1 MEVVDY
7 DLWEVPPRWQFLRLE
22 TDSGLV
28 GWGEPVVEGRAP
40 STATAVEELLE
51 EYILGED
58 PRDIERHWERMYRG
72 GFYRGGPVLQSA
84 LSGIDQALWDLKGKD
99 LGVPVY
105 ELLGGKAREQIRL
118 YQHVHGETPAE
129 MAEVAATHVDSG
141 FSALKFTPTDELD
154 RVDSPDALDAA
165 YERVAAVREAVGDG
179 VDIALDF
186 HGRVSKPMAKRLA
199 VRLEDLDPMFYEEPV
214 LAQHNNALPE
224 VASKTSIPIATGE
237 RMFSRTDFRP
247 VLESGAVDILQP
259 DVSHAGG
266 ITELR
271 KIATMADAYDVVVAP
286 HSPLGP
292 VSLAASLHV
301 DACTSNCLIQEQVY
315 HLEGMPNYLQDDSFL
330 AFDDEGR
337 VDLPPGPGLGVDVDV
352 DALREAEQRDAW
364 EVPKWFHGDG
374 RVAEW

>member
-1 MEVVDY
+1 MEVTDY

-22 TDSGLV
+22 TDAGLV
-28 GWGEPVVEGRAP
+28 GWGEPVVEGRAQT
-40 STATAVEELLE
+40 TATAVEELLE
-51 EYILGED
+51 EYLLGED

-84 LSGIDQALWDLKGKD
+84 ISGIDQALWDLKGKD
-99 LGVPVY
+99 AGLPVY
-105 ELLGGKAREQIRL
+105 ELLGGKARESIRL

-129 MAEVAATHVDSG
+129 MGEVASEHVDAG
-141 FSALKFTPTDELD
+141 FTALKFTPTDELD
-154 RVDSPDALDAA
+154 RIDRPEALDAA
-165 YERVAAVREAVGDG
+165 YERVAAVREAVGPG
-179 VDIALDF
+179 VDVAVDF
-186 HGRVSKPMAKRLA
+186 HGRVAKPMAKRLA
-199 VRLEDLDPMFYEEPV
+199 EKLEPLDPMFYEEPV
-214 LAQHNNALPE
+214 LAQHNDPLPE
-224 VASKTSIPIATGE
+224 VAAHTTVPIATGE

-247 VLESGAVDILQP
+247 VLESGAIDVLQP

-266 ITELR
+266 ITETR
-271 KIATMADAYDVVVAP
+271 KIATMADAYDVAVAP

-301 DACTSNCLIQEQVY
+301 DACTSNCLVQEQVH
-315 HLEGMPNYLQDDSFL
+315 HLAGMPNYLADDSFL
-330 AFDDEGR
+330 EFDDEGR

-352 DALREAEQRDAW
+352 DALREAEERDAW